1 VICQLSSLVNV
12 RALYNNNITGTIPEE
27 LGNLASLESLDLYL
41 NNLSGTIPDTLG
53 KLQKLRFLY
62 GILSLFSYL
71 LICRIY
77 LSVSIFFFIY
87 LVHHPQFFV
96 FSDAKYGR
104 FCRLYNMTITFS
116 ANCSIQKCM
125 PKN

>member
-53 KLQKLRFLY
+53 KLQKLRSLY
-62 GILSLFSYL
+62 DILSLFSYL
-71 LICRIY
+71 
-77 LSVSIFFFIY
+77 
-87 LVHHPQFFV
+87 
-96 FSDAKYGR
+96 
-104 FCRLYNMTITFS
+104 
-116 ANCSIQKCM
+116 
-125 PKN
+125 